1 MILGVVINFSPLI
14 RNLISR
20 KYYQIL
26 RHISP
31 QSQTLIQNMKVKKI
45 NLILSKERI
54 KKGVLMKNQRK
65 IRHTIL

>member
-54 KKGVLMKNQRK
+54 KKRGINEKSKKN
-65 IRHTIL
+65 